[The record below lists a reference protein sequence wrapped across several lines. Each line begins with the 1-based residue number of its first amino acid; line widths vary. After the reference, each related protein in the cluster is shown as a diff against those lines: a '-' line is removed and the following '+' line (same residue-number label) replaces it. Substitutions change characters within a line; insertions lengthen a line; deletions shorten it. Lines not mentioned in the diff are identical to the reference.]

1 MDTNLER
8 ILRDQ
13 RDELL
18 TIDYSRFISR
28 SEEKQIEL
36 DSHLAQIVIGVR
48 RCGKSTLCQKV
59 LVESKVHFAYVN
71 FDDEELASLR
81 TEELNDVIQVLYRIY
96 FSQITTLINLF
107 PINCNLLNKLLTLA
121 KFISLP
127 PRRKILYGSG

>member
-1 MDTNLER
+1 MQKFSIWCSLFADFICICPSKSVSLHTNKSNMDTNLER

-71 FDDEELASLR
+71 FDDEEFGYDVLG
-81 TEELNDVIQVLYRIY
+81 ELFKSVPTKDKTAGER
-96 FSQITTLINLF
+96 
-107 PINCNLLNKLLTLA
+107 
-121 KFISLP
+121 
-127 PRRKILYGSG
+127 